1 MRYNL
6 HVIKG
11 TIVNVWFNEFDKPP
25 SSQDTR
31 LCHHSRKVPS
41 SFLPQETIDL
51 LSVGPDFI
59 QYMVLLLA
67 NVRFILSHASEVRYL
82 LMSIFFVWTPTVCSF
97 SCCWTFG
104 LFSGFFWL
112 IWISAKGLNIH
123 AHIFVC
129 AVLSFLLGECTWWV
143 TCLKEA
149 FRPFQ
154 WLYCLTLPPAVC
166 VVSVSSA
173 HLELSVVG
181 GGISLWFKSPILSW
195 WMMLSLFPSTYL
207 LLWCIFSS
215 FLRAF
220 FCFKKILRAFV
231 IKHWKYMV
239 PWP

>member
-1 MRYNL
+1 MWFTYN
-6 HVIKG
+6 
-11 TIVNVWFNEFDKPP
+11 TIHQFWVYSSVSSDKCVHLCKHYLNQDVKYFHHLNNYFGA
-25 SSQDTR
+25 SSHQSTS
-31 LCHHSRKVPS
+31 HPQT
-41 SFLPQETIDL
+41 QETIDL
-51 LSVGPDFI
+51 LSLGPDFI
-59 QYMVLLLA
+59 QYMVLLLD

-82 LMSIFFVWTPTVCSF
+82 LMSIFFVWTTTVCSF

-112 IWISAKGLNIH
+112 IWISAKEVNIH
-123 AHIFVC
+123 AHMFVGT
-129 AVLSFLLGECTWWV
+129 VFSFLLGECTWRV

-149 FRPFQ
+149 FRLFQ
-154 WLYCLTLPPAVC
+154 WLYCLTLLPAVC

-215 FLRAF
+215 VLRAF
-220 FCFKKILRAFV
+220 FCF
-231 IKHWKYMV
+231 
-239 PWP
+239 